1 MSRCRWPI
9 VDNHKRGSSVPRDYR
24 LRRRTGS
31 TPLIL
36 PFFAQRT
43 TATNEHYDAKKMA
56 KINALSSR
64 AVCLW
69 KFLQRPK
76 AHRIFLPFIGEGFVT
91 ARKMGHRG
99 GYRILQQVSIEAFA
113 EFPPSRLARPSKERR
128 TGCMPFETQQAG
140 DAVDSTTSKTSQRP
154 RGCCNRSQF
163 TRCPTAVGPTFPI
176 LACLPIGRISSC
188 MVQISRAKRPPTDDR
203 KRHAREPSLASVAW
217 ECRPPLSRRS
227 QR

>member
-1 MSRCRWPI
+1 
-9 VDNHKRGSSVPRDYR
+9 
-24 LRRRTGS
+24 
-31 TPLIL
+31 
-36 PFFAQRT
+36 
-43 TATNEHYDAKKMA
+43 MA

-163 TRCPTAVGPTFPI
+163 TRCPTPNFSNPGMPAHWSH
-176 LACLPIGRISSC
+176 LQLR
-188 MVQISRAKRPPTDDR
+188 MVQISRAKRPPTEDR
-203 KRHAREPSLASVAW
+203 KRHAREPSLVSVAW